1 MNVIKESFDNLP
13 IAVCFFDSHGLVRLV
28 NRRMLGISSVLLKTE
43 FQTLFELRLALSSP
57 PNKDVYVVDKKANVL
72 CFPDGKFLRFEEK
85 EVIAKNNERY
95 TQVTAAD
102 VTNLAM
108 HQKELREE
116 NKRLADA
123 NRRVKQLYD
132 NMAEIVREEE
142 ILSMKMRVHDD
153 IGHSI
158 LSARKA
164 LLTNEDIDTIKS
176 NASVWEK
183 SIELLYHSNNMPDDF
198 DDIEYA
204 KERAFALGITIFEN
218 RKFPSNNALR
228 RLFALALRESV
239 TNCARHA
246 GGTEIYVTLK
256 NEGNFFTAKITN
268 NGKTPEKEIT
278 EGGGLSALRKRIEKS
293 GGKMLVQSLPFFE
306 LSILLPI
313 GGEEDD

>member
-13 IAVCFFDSHGLVRLV
+13 IAVCFFDRHGLVRLI
-28 NRRMLGISSVLLKTE
+28 NRRMLEISSMLLGTE
-43 FQTLFELRLALSSP
+43 FQTLSELRTALSFP
-57 PNKDVYVVDKKANVL
+57 PNSEINVVDESSLVFR
-72 CFPDGKFLRFEEK
+72 FPNGAFLHFEEK
-85 EVIAKNNERY
+85 EIIGKSGEHY

-102 VTNLAM
+102 VSQLVLR
-108 HQKELREE
+108 QRELREE
-116 NKRLADA
+116 NRRLENA

-164 LLTNEDIDTIKS
+164 LLTDESIDSIKD

-198 DDIEYA
+198 DDIGYA
-204 KERAFALGITIFEN
+204 EERAAALGVAIVRNGE
-218 RKFPSNNALR
+218 FPESKVLR
-228 RLFALALRESV
+228 RLIAFAIRESV
-239 TNCARHA
+239 TNCVRHA
-246 GGTEIYVTLK
+246 GGTTVFVKVKKES
-256 NEGNFFTAKITN
+256 EFFSARITN
-268 NGKTPEKEIT
+268 DGSAPQAEIT
-278 EGGGLSALRKRIEKS
+278 EGGGLSSLRKRIEKS

-306 LSILLPI
+306 LSILLLI
-313 GGEEDD
+313 EGEKND

>member
-28 NRRMLGISSVLLKTE
+28 NRSMLEISSILLKTE
-43 FQTLFELRLALSSP
+43 FQTLFELQSALSSP
-57 PNKDVYVVDKKANVL
+57 PNKDVCVVDKNALVL
-72 CFPDGKFLRFEEK
+72 CFPNGRFLRFEEK
-85 EVIAKNNERY
+85 EVFGKNNERY

-142 ILSMKMRVHDD
+142 ILSMKMRIHDD

-158 LSARKA
+158 ISARKA
-164 LLTNEDIDTIKS
+164 LLANEDIDTIKN

-198 DDIEYA
+198 DDIAYA
-204 KERAFALGITIFEN
+204 KERASALGITVFEN
-218 RKFPSNNALR
+218 GEFPSNNVSR
-228 RLFALALRESV
+228 RLFALAMRESV

-256 NEGNFFTAKITN
+256 NEGNFFTERITN
-268 NGKTPEKEIT
+268 NGKAPEKEIT

-293 GGKMLVQSLPFFE
+293 GGKMQIQSLPFFE
-306 LSILLPI
+306 LSVSLPI
-313 GGEEDD
+313 GGEKND